1 MRKHC
6 IYGCCILLL
15 LLQLVSGEQQAEDHR
30 IQRRFMWQ
38 QMDMG
43 GLMGR
48 MFGGARIMRSMFGDF
63 MPSTA
68 SYSKNMM
75 DYMPTE
81 TTRVKYIIRDPH
93 TNKPVKI
100 IKMRGSA
107 KKVVKLIR
115 PLPKPQP
122 LVTESTKLQY
132 ENRMRQ
138 LEKEQELIAEGKA
151 PASSDEALM
160 DKYFKHK
167 PRTNSNEIVSGKI
180 MEYQSWKPV
189 YKSGEQ
195 PTSYV
200 TLRPQAMTQLHTQIT
215 SSRDNKD
222 YPPPGEM
229 LPKPEKLV
237 GRRPELDEEDDD
249 FEQVDDDNENE
260 LAKPPS
266 GHQYEVTEHTG
277 EASGEVQSLAPM
289 EGGFV
294 PSKQYHSQPSE
305 QANSQ
310 PSSHSGSHSSSHS
323 NSPPDSHANGQH
335 SHSGSHAHRPRSR
348 GNSLAPPTTTTTEVP
363 NYPPAFLKKYREREA
378 AAANAKPS
386 SSSSGSSSSKS
397 RPKHHKELILV
408 EPQNSQAQSNIS
420 FAMSSLRARL
430 QEQQRQ
436 TNQEERDAE
445 MEAALVDAMHGD
457 KWPAQV
463 QHGGSYLT
471 SPIGPSAVAFDQ
483 AVQPSKKQRSE
494 YKRQRANL
502 RQRGS
507 VKFSDNPIEEV

>member
-1 MRKHC
+1 
-6 IYGCCILLL
+6 
-15 LLQLVSGEQQAEDHR
+15 
-30 IQRRFMWQ
+30 MWQ
-38 QMDMG
+38 QMDNAVMG

-48 MFGGARIMRSMFGDF
+48 MFSGARSMRSMFGDF

-68 SYSKNMM
+68 SYAKNMM

-100 IKMRGSA
+100 IKMRGPL
-107 KKVVKLIR
+107 KKVVKLMR
-115 PLPKPQP
+115 PLPKP
-122 LVTESTKLQY
+122 LVTEPTKLQY

-138 LEKEQELIAEGKA
+138 LEKEQELIVEGKV
-151 PASSDEALM
+151 PISSDEALM

-215 SSRDNKD
+215 ASKD
-222 YPPPGEM
+222 SQDYQGVPPGNM

-249 FEQVDDDNENE
+249 FEQVEEDSENE
-260 LAKPPS
+260 LAKPP

-305 QANSQ
+305 HPNSQ
-310 PSSHSGSHSSSHS
+310 PSSHSSSQHSSHSSSHS
-323 NSPPDSHANGQH
+323 NSQPDSHPSSHVNTH
-335 SHSGSHAHRPRSR
+335 SNSHHSNHPSNHPSNSGSHSNRPRSR
-348 GNSLAPPTTTTTEVP
+348 GNSLAPPTTTTTELP
-363 NYPPAFLKKYREREA
+363 NYPPAFLKKYRAQEA
-378 AAANAKPS
+378 AVNAKPS
-386 SSSSGSSSSKS
+386 SSKL
-397 RPKHHKELILV
+397 RPKHHKELILT
-408 EPQNSQAQSNIS
+408 ESSPQSNVS

-436 TNQEERDAE
+436 TKQEERDAE
-445 MEAALVDAMHGD
+445 MEAALVEAMHGD
-457 KWPAQV
+457 KWPAEV
-463 QHGGSYLT
+463 QHSSSYLT

-483 AVQPSKKQRSE
+483 AVQPVKLPRSE
-494 YKRQRANL
+494 HKRQRANV

-507 VKFSDNPIEEV
+507 IKFSDNPNEEV

>member
-1 MRKHC
+1 
-6 IYGCCILLL
+6 
-15 LLQLVSGEQQAEDHR
+15 
-30 IQRRFMWQ
+30 MWQ
-38 QMDMG
+38 QMDNAVMG

-48 MFGGARIMRSMFGDF
+48 MFSGARSMRSMFGDF

-68 SYSKNMM
+68 SYAKNMM

-100 IKMRGSA
+100 IKMRGPL
-107 KKVVKLIR
+107 KKVVKLMR
-115 PLPKPQP
+115 PLPKP
-122 LVTESTKLQY
+122 LVTEPTKLQY

-138 LEKEQELIAEGKA
+138 LEKEQELIVEGKV
-151 PASSDEALM
+151 PISSDEALM

-215 SSRDNKD
+215 ASKD
-222 YPPPGEM
+222 SQDYQGVPPGNM

-249 FEQVDDDNENE
+249 FEQVEEDSENE
-260 LAKPPS
+260 LAKPP

-294 PSKQYHSQPSE
+294 PSKHNHHSNHPS
-305 QANSQ
+305 N
-310 PSSHSGSHSSSHS
+310 SGSHS
-323 NSPPDSHANGQH
+323 N
-335 SHSGSHAHRPRSR
+335 RPRSR
-348 GNSLAPPTTTTTEVP
+348 GNSLAPPTTTTTELP
-363 NYPPAFLKKYREREA
+363 NYPPAFLKKYRAQEA
-378 AAANAKPS
+378 AVNAKP
-386 SSSSGSSSSKS
+386 SSSKS
-397 RPKHHKELILV
+397 RPKHHKELILT
-408 EPQNSQAQSNIS
+408 ESSPQSNVS

-436 TNQEERDAE
+436 TKQEERDAE
-445 MEAALVDAMHGD
+445 MEAALVEAMHGD
-457 KWPAQV
+457 KWPAEV
-463 QHGGSYLT
+463 QHSSSYLT

-483 AVQPSKKQRSE
+483 AVQPVKLPRSE
-494 YKRQRANL
+494 HKRQRANV

-507 VKFSDNPIEEV
+507 IKFSDNPNEEV